1 MSDFRSLCQ
10 TISGWSSPDPSGDFL
25 IGVLKGEG
33 IGPEIIE
40 PTLRVLDAALAEK
53 SIRIRTCFGGSI
65 GKIALRETGCILTDE
80 VKEFCWNVFRQNGA
94 VLCGPAGGRFVY
106 ELRSHFDLFCKI
118 IPIRPLS
125 KAADFGVLKPA
136 AVQDVDIVVVRENV
150 GGIYM
155 GRWGEERHEDQT
167 VASHA
172 FEYRSNQVERILQ
185 VAFGL
190 AQARRGKLT
199 LVVKTEGMPTI
210 SRLWVQTFEEIASKS
225 GVRTEVLEADNAA
238 FQLVNAARDFDVVV
252 TSNLLGDILGDL
264 GALLLGSR
272 GMSFSGN
279 FGPGCRAVYQ
289 TAHGAAYN
297 LAGIDAANPV
307 GQICALVMLL
317 RINFGL
323 YDLADGI
330 ETAVRQTLDAGWR
343 TTDIASPG
351 CMRVGTRE
359 LAERIADA
367 VRTLSLEAVS

>member
-10 TISGWSSPDPSGDFL
+10 TISGWRSPIPSGDFL

-40 PTLRVLDAALAEK
+40 PTLRVLEAATLEK
-53 SIRIRTCFGGSI
+53 SIRVRTCFGSSI
-65 GKIALRETGCILTDE
+65 GKVALQETGCPLTEE
-80 VKEFCWNVFRQNGA
+80 VKGFCQTIFRQNGA
-94 VLCGPAGGRFVY
+94 ILCGPGGGRFVY

-118 IPIRPLS
+118 IPIRPLV
-125 KAADFGVLKPA
+125 KAADLGVLKPA
-136 AVQDVDIVVVRENV
+136 ALLDVDIVLVRENI

-155 GRWGEERHEDQT
+155 GQWGEARRGDQT

-172 FEYRSNQVERILQ
+172 FEYRTDQVERILQ
-185 VAFGL
+185 VALGL

-199 LVVKTEGMPTI
+199 LVVKTEGIPTI
-210 SRLWVQTFEEIASKS
+210 SRLWMNSLEEIAR
-225 GVRTEVLEADNAA
+225 GTGIHTEILEADNAA
-238 FQLVNAARDFDVVV
+238 FQLINAARNFDVIV

-279 FGPGCRAVYQ
+279 FGPDYRAVYQ

-297 LAGIDAANPV
+297 LTGLNSANPV
-307 GQICALVMLL
+307 GQILSLAMLL
-317 RINFGL
+317 RFNFGL
-323 YDLADGI
+323 IDLAERI
-330 ETAVRQTLDAGWR
+330 EAAVKRTLEAGWR

-359 LAERIADA
+359 LGDRIADA
-367 VRTLSLEAVS
+367 VRALNLEAVS